1 LRLRREDVAVGKR
14 GWHGGKFRFV
24 MVEGLE
30 TSGARGHV
38 LEFAAE
44 WLGLFMAKCLGC
56 EM

>member
-1 LRLRREDVAVGKR
+1 MRLRREDVAVGKR